1 MLHGI
6 LKAGDFILNRLGD
19 WDVNSN
25 MEPYAHM
32 EFAVDSIFIHEWFF
46 SARLADLHCSQ
57 MGLLHGIFLLNV
69 YTFSVASLQN
79 DLALI
84 RLSRHVN
91 WEKLP
96 QVKFLI
102 WNMDLIRNY
111 GKSFNLL
118 RFRLSACLPLVMFT
132 LTNVG

>member
-1 MLHGI
+1 
-6 LKAGDFILNRLGD
+6 
-19 WDVNSN
+19 
-25 MEPYAHM
+25 
-32 EFAVDSIFIHEWFF
+32 
-46 SARLADLHCSQ
+46 
-57 MGLLHGIFLLNV
+57 MGPLYGIFLLKVNA
-69 YTFSVASLQN
+69 FSVASLQN

-91 WEKLP
+91 WKKLP

-118 RFRLSACLPLVMFT
+118 RFRLSAYPPLVMFT